1 MAAIVDKALV
11 QLIAN
16 PQNRIGLIPAQ
27 GTRRYTFERVTYSR
41 VFLYKR
47 ASMIATDSHKHIG
60 IAGAGLLGRLLAW
73 QLLKRGYRV
82 SLFDA
87 GAIEH
92 SQATP
97 SPAAGFTAAGMVAP
111 LSEAVVSER
120 AIYDIG
126 LRSLELWPE
135 FLESFEQKPISE
147 SDYYFQRGSLAIA
160 HAQDGAEL
168 QQFDADLQ
176 HILGS
181 QQNYQRLNGAQI
193 QALEPGL
200 AESFQ
205 QGLFLQSEAHLHNR
219 QLLNHLLKEI
229 IALGAKLY
237 PHTPVDPSAC
247 RMQSK
252 SQHYK
257 FDLCIDSRGFGA
269 KHNNSFNSTVRG
281 VRGEVLSVQTKEVQL
296 QRPVRLMHPRY
307 QLYIVPKPDNIFVI
321 GATSIESE
329 DLSPMSLQSNLELS
343 SALYT
348 LNPAFA
354 EARIID
360 MSVNLRP
367 AFMDNMPR
375 VSIDDGIIRVNGLYR
390 HGYLLAPTVVDDIL
404 CGIEQRNSPFQSI
417 LRAPEHAQ
425 IFNSLNTEANNA

>member
-1 MAAIVDKALV
+1 MTAH
-11 QLIAN
+11 
-16 PQNRIGLIPAQ
+16 
-27 GTRRYTFERVTYSR
+27 
-41 VFLYKR
+41 
-47 ASMIATDSHKHIG
+47 SHHQHIG

-73 QLLKRGYRV
+73 QLLQRGHRV

-87 GAIEH
+87 GAITH
-92 SQATP
+92 STATP

-135 FLESFEQKPISE
+135 FIAAVEQKPTAE

-160 HAQDGAEL
+160 HSQDSAEL

-181 QQNYQRLNGAQI
+181 QQSYQRLNGQQI

-200 AESFQ
+200 SQSFQ
-205 QGLFLQSEAHLHNR
+205 QGLYLQSEAHIHNR
-219 QLLNHLLKEI
+219 QLLNKLLDEI
-229 IALGAKLY
+229 VTLGAELHPY
-237 PHTPVDPSAC
+237 TAVEANPYYLQA
-247 RMQSK
+247 K
-252 SQHYK
+252 SQQYK
-257 FDLCIDSRGFGA
+257 FDLCIDCRGFGA
-269 KHNNSFNSTVRG
+269 KHNNNFNSTIRG
-281 VRGEVLSVQTKEVQL
+281 VRGEVLSVQTKEVEL

-307 QLYIVPKPDNIFVI
+307 QLYIVPKPGNIFVI

-360 MSVNLRP
+360 MAVNLRP
-367 AFMDNMPR
+367 AFMDNMPK
-375 VSIDDGIIRVNGLYR
+375 VSIDEGIIRANGLYR
-390 HGYLLAPTVVDDIL
+390 HGYLLAPTVVEDIL
-404 CGIEQRNSPFQSI
+404 CAMEQRSSPFQSI
-417 LRAPEHAQ
+417 LRTSSSEQ
-425 IFNSLNTEANNA
+425 NSNVSLNAELNNA